1 MFNLDP
7 GKLIVIA
14 VVAIILLGPDRLPQ
28 VARQVGGA
36 WRSFNEFRHRME
48 TEVRS
53 SMPDLP
59 PTSEIARLARSPS
72 APPQPPLEH
81 VLGRRRPGRGA
92 RRHASSRRCCPT
104 AVAGNGQAPP
114 RRRDRRRRATP
125 AATAGADP
133 PRPRWTARTPAAAV
147 RGRRPQR
154 PDAQLNGRAVVT
166 LPFTAKRKSRPSPD
180 NMTLGEHL
188 GELRRRVII
197 CVIAFVVAATIA
209 VFAYEPI
216 LHFLLRPLCSVDAST
231 VHHTSTGR
239 LAHHHVQ
246 RHLQPLRHV
255 AARRALPPREDR
267 PLRRPRPG
275 VAVILFQVWRFVTP
289 GLKASE
295 RRYAIPFVLSAFV
308 LFLLGAATAYITL
321 PHALGWLKSVG
332 GPNLQ
337 AIYDP
342 IPYLGLILLMM
353 TIFGLTFEFPVVL
366 VSLELARVVT
376 PARLLRSWRWAVIII
391 VVVAAVF
398 TPSSDPFSMF
408 ALAIPLVAF
417 YFISIGIGKL
427 LGR

>member
-1 MFNLDP
+1 M
-7 GKLIVIA
+7 
-14 VVAIILLGPDRLPQ
+14 VA
-28 VARQVGGA
+28 
-36 WRSFNEFRHRME
+36 
-48 TEVRS
+48 
-53 SMPDLP
+53 
-59 PTSEIARLARSPS
+59 
-72 APPQPPLEH
+72 
-81 VLGRRRPGRGA
+81 
-92 RRHASSRRCCPT
+92 
-104 AVAGNGQAPP
+104 
-114 RRRDRRRRATP
+114 
-125 AATAGADP
+125 
-133 PRPRWTARTPAAAV
+133 
-147 RGRRPQR
+147 
-154 PDAQLNGRAVVT
+154 
-166 LPFTAKRKSRPSPD
+166 LPFTAKRKNRPSPD

-197 CVIAFVVAATIA
+197 CVIALIAAATVA

-216 LHFLLRPLCSVDAST
+216 LHFLLRPLCNVDAST
-231 VHHTSTGR
+231 VHHSSGGGSLIISSNGTCNLFVTSPLDGLTLRIKIALFGGLV
-239 LAHHHVQ
+239 LAS
-246 RHLQPLRHV
+246 PI
-255 AARRALPPREDR
+255 
-267 PLRRPRPG
+267 
-275 VAVILFQVWRFVTP
+275 ILFQVWRFVTP

-295 RRYAIPFVLSAFV
+295 RRYAIPFVVSAFV

-321 PHALGWLKSVG
+321 PHALGFLKSVG

-376 PARLLRSWRWAVIII
+376 PARLLRAWRWAIIII

-408 ALAIPLVAF
+408 ALAIPLIAF